1 MSTPLG
7 PSSPL
12 PNPTSELGS
21 TQRQSSP
28 PARPM
33 NNLSIQDHNL
43 GDDEAGEES
52 NARRRARRNPQDPAE
67 VPKVKDAT
75 GEKVMESFENFL
87 ESYTEIVDLAPTPGA
102 DGMQTESESKFYIE
116 QIHGMREYNF
126 TTLYVSFS
134 HLLER
139 EDILAKAVT
148 DQYYRFLPFLKRA
161 VQNLVHKYEPG
172 YLYSNA
178 QTVTATQSASSY
190 IIREFQIAFYDLPIV
205 SGIRDLRTDKVG
217 TLMSIGGTVTRT
229 SEVRP
234 ELVNGCFA
242 CEECNVVMHDIEQ
255 QFKFTEPS
263 MCPNPV
269 CNNRSSWRLIIEQSK
284 FSDWQKVRIQEN
296 ANEIPTGSMPRS
308 LDVILRGETVE
319 KAKAGDKCTF
329 TGTFIVVPDV
339 SQLGMPGVNTEL
351 MRENAGG
358 RTDNQGVTGLKQL
371 GVRDL
376 QYKTAYLACMV
387 QPADG
392 RSSATNV
399 RADYEEEED
408 QDTFL
413 RSLTQQEIEELRAM
427 VNTENIYHRL
437 VKSIAPTVFGHDI
450 VKKGLLLQ
458 LMGGVHKRTYEGIH
472 LRGDINICVVGDPST
487 SKSQFLKY
495 VTSFLPRAVYTSG
508 KASSAAGLTAAVV
521 KDEETG
527 EFTIEAG
534 ALMLADNGICAIDEF
549 DKMDIADQV
558 AIHEAMEQQTLSIA
572 KAGLQATLNARTSIL
587 AAANPIGGR
596 YNRKA
601 TLRQNVAMSAPIM
614 SRFDLFFVVLDE
626 CNENVDD
633 MLARHI
639 VNIHRFRDEAL
650 EPEFNTEQLQRFIRY
665 CRTFQPRMTP
675 DAADLLV
682 EKYRALRQDDAQG
695 IGRNSYRITVRQ
707 LESMIRLS
715 EAIARAN
722 CSNEILPQY
731 VKEAYSLLRQSIIHV
746 EQDDIGLDDE
756 DEQQPA
762 AAAMDATTQDAPNA
776 TDRNIHIPTSSM
788 QPSSSAPPPPS
799 EGADTQTPQPTAEK
813 TKLTITYDKYMSLMS
828 LVVQHLLS
836 VENTTGAGVT
846 RDEIIQSYIESK
858 EEEIDSIEQLEAE
871 QALMTKVLKKLV
883 KDQYLLE
890 LRGSADRE
898 TDSQDPSSSA
908 DENVTYLV
916 HPQVEL

>member
-12 PNPTSELGS
+12 PDPTSDVGA
-21 TQRQSSP
+21 QRQSSP
-28 PARPM
+28 RARPINDM
-33 NNLSIQDHNL
+33 SIQDHNL
-43 GDDEAGEES
+43 EDDEAGEES
-52 NARRRARRNPQDPAE
+52 NARRRAKRNPQDPSE

-87 ESYTEIVDLAPTPGA
+87 ESYTEVVDLAATPGV
-102 DGMQTESESKFYIE
+102 DGMQAEAESKFYVE

-205 SGIRDLRTDKVG
+205 SGIRDLRTDKIG
-217 TLMSIGGTVTRT
+217 TLMSVGGTVTRT

-242 CEECNVVMHDIEQ
+242 CEECGVVMHDIEQ

-263 MCPNPV
+263 MCPNPT
-269 CNNRSSWRLIIEQSK
+269 CNNRNAWRLIIEQSK

-339 SQLGMPGVNTEL
+339 SQLGIPGVNTEL
-351 MRENAGG
+351 MRENSGG
-358 RTDNQGVTGLKQL
+358 RTDNQGVTGLKAL

-387 QPADG
+387 QSADG

-427 VNTENIYHRL
+427 VNTDNIYHRL

-458 LMGGVHKRTYEGIH
+458 LMGGVHKRTHEGIH

-626 CNENVDD
+626 CNESVDD

-639 VNIHRFRDEAL
+639 VNIHRFRDQAL

-665 CRTFQPRMTP
+665 SRTFQPRMTVE
-675 DAADLLV
+675 ASDLLV
-682 EKYRALRQDDAQG
+682 EKYRILRQDDAQG

-746 EQDDIGLDDE
+746 EQDDVGLDDE
-756 DEQQPA
+756 DEQQPTEP
-762 AAAMDATTQDAPNA
+762 MDNVTQDITSSSDPNLQ
-776 TDRNIHIPTSSM
+776 IPTSSV
-788 QPSSSAPPPPS
+788 QPSSSAPPAS
-799 EGADTQTPQPTAEK
+799 EGGVNTPQPTAEK

-828 LVVQHLLS
+828 LVVQHLLT
-836 VENTTGAGVT
+836 VENTTGSGVT
-846 RDEIIQSYIESK
+846 KDEIIQSYIESK

-871 QALMTKVLKKLV
+871 QALMAKVLKKLV

-890 LRGSADRE
+890 LRGSADRDTE
-898 TDSQDPSSSA
+898 SQDPSSST
-908 DENVTYLV
+908 DDQVTYLV